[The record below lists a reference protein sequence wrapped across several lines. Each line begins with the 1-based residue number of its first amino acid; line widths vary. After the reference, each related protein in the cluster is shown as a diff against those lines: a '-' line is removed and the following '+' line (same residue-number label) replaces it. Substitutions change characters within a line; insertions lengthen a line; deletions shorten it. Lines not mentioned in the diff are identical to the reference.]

1 MVVIAIVRLG
11 YEPTYNKGAPH
22 CKYIYIYL
30 YLYRTSIHWCYKP
43 RFLHCQPSSPKLMV
57 VVDQL

>member
-22 CKYIYIYL
+22 CKYIYIYIYIEL
-30 YLYRTSIHWCYKP
+30 VSIGVINHVFYIVN
-43 RFLHCQPSSPKLMV
+43 LVHQS
-57 VVDQL
+57 